1 MKEKAAVLPA
11 LLISFSIASLII
23 MPLFQYAVRVTR
35 KVSEEDISS
44 RLNNSVNSK
53 LLLKSYAQSAGLV
66 TALQCF
72 NETGKYKWVERSSRF
87 CALYFKVQSLNN
99 TLIEYSNASLDFDS
113 LQNSTRDCWQTLT
126 ALEPELIIKSGYFS
140 GFNCNIENTA
150 LLNDTQINSN
160 LLISQQLNLQN
171 AVALSVKGFTHIKKM
186 VFNNQKEFTL
196 FSAGE
201 ILIDEIQ
208 AFLPLSLK
216 LISAS
221 GDITIKKITGLVKIS
236 SFSRGKISLPT
247 GTALNT
253 EGFSKLQLDYLPVGF
268 ITP

>member
-1 MKEKAAVLPA
+1 MLPA

-23 MPLFQYAVRVTR
+23 MPLFQYAVRVIR
-35 KVSEEDISS
+35 KVSEEHISS
-44 RLNNSVNSK
+44 ILNNSVNSK

-72 NETGKYKWVERSSRF
+72 NETGKYKWVESSSRF
-87 CALYFKVQSLNN
+87 CALYFKAQNLNN
-99 TLIEYSNASLDFDS
+99 PLIEYSNASIDFDS
-113 LQNSTRDCWQTLT
+113 LQHNTRDCWQVLT
-126 ALEPELIIKSGYFS
+126 VLEPGLIIKSGYFS
-140 GFNCNIENTA
+140 GFNCNTENTA
-150 LLNDTQINSN
+150 LLTDAQINSN
-160 LLISQQLNLQN
+160 LLVSQQLNLQD

-208 AFLPLSLK
+208 ASVPLSLK

-221 GDITIKKITGLVKIS
+221 GEIAVNKVTGSVKIS
-236 SFSRGKISLPT
+236 SFSRGKISFPA

-268 ITP
+268 IRP